1 MSEQAFT
8 VEDLQKM
15 WARTP
20 ERKVAVTQTKILEV
34 CLRTNYKV
42 AVSFS
47 GGKDSAVLLDIVA
60 RCWAADTGQHGNA
73 PLVVAFA
80 DTSNEFAGMQKFV
93 KEYCK
98 FIEAKHGIAIDLHI
112 VRGEKTY
119 YEVLKEIGYPVGSK
133 RISKQVRKIRN
144 WLKLSGVQWDEIR
157 DNLDNEIE
165 SAGFLRSLGAPD
177 TIVLYLT
184 GIKSNNEKSKHFKLS
199 KRWRPLIPAPFN
211 VSEECCEKLK
221 KAPIRAIENELGL
234 NPIIAEMAADGEQR
248 KASYL
253 KTGCNAFSDGK
264 ARSKPMGFWLEKD
277 VLWYHERYKLPHFQ
291 SYGDLV
297 CDEETGELHFTG
309 EQRTGCKLCLFG
321 CQFKDRKAQFE
332 RLNEAEPQTV
342 EFALRPIS
350 EKGLG
355 YREVL
360 EYINKNCKCDIAIP
374 EQAVKE

>member
-1 MSEQAFT
+1 MTEQAFT

-60 RCWAADTGQHGNA
+60 RCWAADSDRSGNT
-73 PLVVAFA
+73 PLVVVFA
-80 DTSNEFAGMQKFV
+80 DTSNEFAGMRKFV

-98 FIEAKHGIAIDLHI
+98 FIEAKHGIVVDLHI
-112 VRGEKTY
+112 VKGEKTY
-119 YEVLKEIGYPVGSK
+119 FEVLKDSGYPVGSK
-133 RISKQVRKIRN
+133 RISKQVQTIRK
-144 WLKLSGVQWDEIR
+144 WLALSGVQWDGIK
-157 DNLDNEIE
+157 DNLDSGIE
-165 SAGFLRSLGAPD
+165 SAEFLRLFGAPPSV
-177 TIVLYLT
+177 VLYLT
-184 GIKSNNEKSKHFKLS
+184 GIKQNNEPSRNYKLS
-199 KRWRPLIPAPFN
+199 KCWRPLIIAPFE
-211 VSEECCEKLK
+211 VSPDCCEILK
-221 KAPIRAIENELGL
+221 KAPMKIIQKELGL
-234 NPIIAEMAADGEQR
+234 SPIIGEMAADGEQR
-248 KASYL
+248 RKSYL
-253 KTGCNAFSDGK
+253 QTGCNAFKNGK
-264 ARSKPMGFWLEKD
+264 AVSKPMGFWLEKD
-277 VLWYHERYKLPHFQ
+277 VLWYHERFQLPHFH

-297 CDEETGELHFTG
+297 RDEETGELHFTG

-332 RLNEAEPQTV
+332 RLYETEPQMV
-342 EFALRPIS
+342 DYAFRSRE

-360 EYINKNCKCDIAIP
+360 EYINKNCKCDITIP